1 MVVITEEQARA
12 KEIDIETGRHHSRKT
27 LWRDERPR
35 CSPGPGRVVRPRW
48 GRGPHTPQCALASSG
63 ALVPNRI
70 LGCSACS
77 CDVRGS
83 ATSPGRLDLMLSAS
97 DGEARNSGCLPV
109 AVMVGEDAR

>member
-1 MVVITEEQARA
+1 MISQTAALRPTYPLEL
-12 KEIDIETGRHHSRKT
+12 ST
-27 LWRDERPR
+27 L
-35 CSPGPGRVVRPRW
+35 RVE
-48 GRGPHTPQCALASSG
+48 HTWCT
-63 ALVPNRI
+63 

-83 ATSPGRLDLMLSAS
+83 ATSPGRLDLMLPAS